1 MEKDLGEGRLEE
13 GGREEGGR
21 KGGRARTYLGKVLED
36 GLDVTV
42 ILDLGEGGLG
52 GGREGGREGGRTLG
66 RCLRMVSM
74 SPYFLIWV
82 RADLGP
88 MPRIEVV

>member
-42 ILDLGEGGLG
+42 FLDLGEGGLG
-52 GGREGGREGGRTLG
+52 
-66 RCLRMVSM
+66 
-74 SPYFLIWV
+74 
-82 RADLGP
+82 ADAAD
-88 MPRIEVV
+88 